1 MLICIDS
8 CVFIKGINLGQS
20 EDGRLLEQISLGVQV
35 AIPRLVVREVTRNLD
50 GKAQLLAFHRLFYK
64 NSDAMIIDA
73 PIPPRLISRYISL
86 GLAEKGDAI
95 IGAFAEWME
104 VEYLI
109 SDNRHFLRRLKTD
122 AYRIVSSGEFLQI
135 RGELDAP

>member
-8 CVFIKGINLGQS
+8 CVFIKGINLEQS
-20 EDGRLLEQISLGVQV
+20 EAGRLLELISSEIQV
-35 AIPRLVVREVTRNLD
+35 TIPRLIVREVTRNLD
-50 GKAQLLAFHRLFYK
+50 GKAQLLAFYRMFYK
-64 NSDAMIIDA
+64 NADASIVDA

-86 GLAEKGDAI
+86 GLSEKGDAI

-109 SDNRHFLRRLKTD
+109 SDNRHFLRRLKTN
-122 AYRIVSSGEFLQI
+122 AYRIVSPAEFLQI
-135 RGELDAP
+135 RGESPAP